1 MEVLAIFASSFVLA
15 FSGAMMP
22 GPLLTVTITESA
34 RRGFIAGPLLI
45 LGHALLELLLV
56 VALLLGL
63 ASVLT
68 NPKVGST
75 IAILGGGFLFYMG
88 WGMARD
94 AHQGKIKLDLPT
106 GDGSTIEPQ
115 SKKVGLHPVTAGI
128 FVSLSNP
135 YWSLWWATL
144 GLGYITL
151 SLKEGTAGLVSFF
164 TGHILADFIW
174 YSLIAGAVVAGRRF
188 LSQRVYQRILVLC
201 GVFLICLGGLFVL
214 RGFSDLT

>member
-1 MEVLAIFASSFVLA
+1 MEVAAIFTSSFVLA

-34 RRGFIAGPLLI
+34 RQGFIAGPLII

-68 NPKVGST
+68 IPRVGST
-75 IAILGGGFLFYMG
+75 IAIVGGGFLLYMG
-88 WGMARD
+88 LTMAKE
-94 AHQGKIKLDLPT
+94 AHQGKLRLELPKAE
-106 GDGSTIEPQ
+106 GSTLEPV
-115 SKKVGLHPVTAGI
+115 SNREGLHPVAAGI

-164 TGHILADFIW
+164 TGHILADLLW

-188 LSQRVYQRILVLC
+188 LSQRIYQRILVLC
-201 GVFLICLGGLFVL
+201 GLFLICLGGLFVY
-214 RGFSDLT
+214 RGVFGLA